1 MKYYIAGRINGD
13 EKYRE
18 KFKEYA
24 DRLQAKGAVVLN
36 PAELPEGMSP
46 ADYMSICI
54 PMIYAADTVMF
65 LPDWVN
71 SSGAML
77 EFELCKY
84 IGKKIIVLSPSE
96 EGRCEQ

>member
-1 MKYYIAGRINGD
+1 MKYYIAGKINGD

-36 PAELPEGMSP
+36 PAELPEGMSQ
-46 ADYMSICI
+46 ADYMRLCI
-54 PMIYAADTVMF
+54 PMLYAADTVVF
-65 LPDWVN
+65 LPGWED
-71 SSGAML
+71 SRGARI
-77 EFELCKY
+77 EFLLCDY
-84 IGKKIIVLSPSE
+84 IGKKIIVVSPSE